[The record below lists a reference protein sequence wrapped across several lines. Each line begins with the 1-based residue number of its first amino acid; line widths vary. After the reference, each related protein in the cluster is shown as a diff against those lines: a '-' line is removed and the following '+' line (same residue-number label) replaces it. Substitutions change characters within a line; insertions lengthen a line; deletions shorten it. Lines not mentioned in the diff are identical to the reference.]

1 MEHLNSHMEQQQS
14 IQWRRDK
21 VQELSSQGN
30 SQREISKILRVGIG
44 TINRDLTYLRHQAKH
59 NIRRYI
65 DERLPEEYEK
75 CLVGLTA
82 ILREAWNTSQQTEDR
97 REKIQA
103 LSLAKDCY
111 SMKLDLLTNATV
123 VDDAIR
129 FVASESEKSKDKVRV
144 QVESSSFSPS
154 DSSNEDNNKESN
166 EPDYNDDEK
175 SDKGGEE
182 KQEQETGEITTTI
195 TTNQV
200 F

>member
-1 MEHLNSHMEQQQS
+1 MAS
-14 IQWRRDK
+14 ILQ
-21 VQELSSQGN
+21 VS
-30 SQREISKILRVGIG
+30 IG
-44 TINRDLTYLRHQAKH
+44 TVNRDLSYLRQQTKE

-103 LSLAKDCY
+103 LSLAKECY

-129 FVASESEKSKDKVRV
+129 FVSESEKSKDKVRD
-144 QVESSSFSPS
+144 QVKSSVSPS
-154 DSSNEDNNKESN
+154 DSSGNEGNNKESE
-166 EPDYNDDEK
+166 EPDYDDEK
-175 SDKGGEE
+175 LDSRSAKLLYP
-182 KQEQETGEITTTI
+182 
-195 TTNQV
+195 QV
-200 F
+200 AY

>member
-1 MEHLNSHMEQQQS
+1 MASVLQVS
-14 IQWRRDK
+14 
-21 VQELSSQGN
+21 
-30 SQREISKILRVGIG
+30 IG
-44 TINRDLTYLRHQAKH
+44 TVNRDLSYLRQQAKS
-59 NIRRYI
+59 NIRKYI

-103 LSLAKDCY
+103 LSLAKECY

-129 FVASESEKSKDKVRV
+129 FVSESEKSKDKEEKEE
-144 QVESSSFSPS
+144 QVKSSRSSSS
-154 DSSNEDNNKESN
+154 DSSNEDDKESN
-166 EPDYNDDEK
+166 EPDYDDDDDEK
-175 SDKGGEE
+175 SDKEGEE
-182 KQEQETGEITTTI
+182 KQEQETGEITMI
-195 TTNQV
+195 PTTNQV

>member
-1 MEHLNSHMEQQQS
+1 MQQHQQIEWRRAKVMELLSKGESNQSEIARVLQVDRSIICRDIAHIKQQS
-14 IQWRRDK
+14 K
-21 VQELSSQGN
+21 E
-30 SQREISKILRVGIG
+30 
-44 TINRDLTYLRHQAKH
+44 
-59 NIRRYI
+59 NIRKYI

-103 LSLAKDCY
+103 LSLAKECY

-129 FVASESEKSKDKVRV
+129 FVSEHNKKEVKEKGAAVGAN
-144 QVESSSFSPS
+144 VEPKFNAPVVVI
-154 DSSNEDNNKESN
+154 ED
-166 EPDYNDDEK
+166 DQQ
-175 SDKGGEE
+175 
-182 KQEQETGEITTTI
+182 QECNTTTTEQQQHSTTTI
-195 TTNQV
+195 NQV

>member
-1 MEHLNSHMEQQQS
+1 VEQQS

-21 VQELSSQGN
+21 VQELSSQGH
-30 SQREISKILRVGIG
+30 SQMEIAQILQVSNG
-44 TINRDLTYLRHQAKH
+44 TVNRDLSYLRQQTSS

-65 DERLPEEYEK
+65 DQRLPEEYEK

-82 ILREAWNTSQQTEDR
+82 ILREAWNTSQQAEDK

-129 FVASESEKSKDKVRV
+129 FVSESEKSKDKDKEGE
-144 QVESSSFSPS
+144 QVKSSPSTSSSDS
-154 DSSNEDNNKESN
+154 SSNEDNNKESK
-166 EPDYNDDEK
+166 EPDYDDEK
-175 SDKGGEE
+175 HDKVGEG
-182 KQEQETGEITTTI
+182 KQEQETGEII

>member
-1 MEHLNSHMEQQQS
+1 LA
-14 IQWRRDK
+14 
-21 VQELSSQGN
+21 
-30 SQREISKILRVGIG
+30 
-44 TINRDLTYLRHQAKH
+44 YLRQQAKS

-82 ILREAWNTSQQTEDR
+82 ILREAWTTSYQTQDR

-103 LSLAKDCY
+103 LYLAKECY

-129 FVASESEKSKDKVRV
+129 FVSQKSKERMK
-144 QVESSSFSPS
+144 SPS
-154 DSSNEDNNKESN
+154 EDEIEPK
-166 EPDYNDDEK
+166 EPDYDEDRDQLE
-175 SDKGGEE
+175 DK
-182 KQEQETGEITTTI
+182 KQEEEQTSGMTI
-195 TTNQV
+195 NHV